1 MIAAQVVSVVVR
13 LIEII
18 LSLVPVEE
26 ARKLLD
32 DAAVKRANTIADA
45 AELAKF
51 GPRGPSGPGDV

>member
-26 ARKLLD
+26 ARVLLD
-32 DAAVKRANTIADA
+32 EAAKKRANAIADA
-45 AELAKF
+45 AELVKF
-51 GPRGPSGPGDV
+51 GPSGPGDP